1 MSLPPRDQ
9 HYQGPNPAGANNFTG
24 NHMTYGNTLM
34 DSGFPAFPPPS
45 FDQGTQ
51 SWSNM
56 PLSSYD
62 FGLPFQS
69 NFANNNGFFQNQQNE
84 LPDYDGN
91 DDFYDSDMNNADNAS
106 ALPDNPKHNSGSMP
120 SQAKVAAATK
130 PQADPSKGPAVDPSH
145 RAAEL
150 RARLLASKRPG
161 SATPSAPRS
170 ARREVNEVKL
180 NAASSERENKGNG
193 HNGVESQAIVV
204 LGNLSPSQS
213 VDKSSQN
220 PSKVQSLPTH
230 NADIE
235 GLIDEYRATEAD
247 KDANL
252 PVVGK
257 NPSGSANGKTN
268 GVANGIPAV
277 GPRAAQNPNTAG
289 SPAAT
294 KAASP
299 GSSESGEIH
308 SDQEPVINNGLDRT
322 DVVKANE
329 PRKAAEEKTTTDM
342 SDKRQPPKTPQSR
355 LDDSKQTTVPLKSR
369 QSSLSQNTNQWKSVN
384 TRTEPR
390 NLPLAQRITHDREEE
405 VRSPSLQETRSGNL
419 QGRGIT
425 DKVDDPGRQLPAKP
439 ASVTAQ
445 SRPRMPSRAATAS
458 RPDRHQQER
467 KQNEELAAL
476 YKRQLAERNTPSPRS
491 KMTSNGD
498 GKSLN
503 DKPANLHKPVA
514 NGTPTTDDVAKPVES
529 KVPKTNNQDISPSKQ
544 GAHYVTHHQYEQL
557 QNMGIDLSPQGLG
570 DLYEFLEYHRY
581 YVPEYREGF
590 FSRQKRLRALEAE
603 KLALERESLL
613 QFDHFTTMRSQ
624 SLAAREQTEPPT
636 PVAVHRMVSNETP
649 AVKPMPPPLTL
660 PKRASN
666 GGIIGDLPDSACSLK
681 SATRTNGNLTP
692 REFTQNSPL
701 NLKRSRPD
709 NDIHVDQ
716 STKVA
721 RLETDLRPN
730 GKGQDISPR
739 TTTYDRPAQER
750 RYSLEQRPAG
760 YDFRGRSRSPTDH
773 RRSLS
778 GHRRASDSKY
788 PSRQNSWAYGREKE
802 YPDSREQEY
811 RRPSDDG
818 RRRES
823 AGYVPAIYPEE
834 RKPSYS
840 SHNHPSFPNRGSRGG
855 LRGGR
860 AGYQSYKPRGGY
872 SSNTA
877 TPAPSGWKNSES
889 VDLKA
894 GDTRYFIIKSWNVEN
909 VEAAQRECIWATQPH
924 NLGNLTEAFNT
935 CRNVILVFSVNNSR
949 AFQGYARM
957 LTLPSP
963 SIPAPS
969 WQSALLWPSTDPF
982 RIQWLTVAETRFNRV
997 GHLKNKCN
1005 DGQPVLVGRD
1015 GQEIEG
1021 VVGRKLCE
1029 VIDGVAEEVE
1039 EGRW

>member
-9 HYQGPNPAGANNFTG
+9 YYQGPNSAGANSFNG
-24 NHMTYGNTLM
+24 NQMTYSNTLM

-45 FDQGTQ
+45 FDQGAQ

-62 FGLPFQS
+62 FSLPFPS
-69 NFANNNGFFQNQQNE
+69 NFANNNGFFQNQQND

-91 DDFYDSDMNNADNAS
+91 DDFYDSDMNNAPS
-106 ALPDNPKHNSGSMP
+106 NPNYNSGSMP
-120 SQAKVAAATK
+120 SHAKVAAANK
-130 PQADPSKGPAVDPSH
+130 SQADPSKGPAVDPSH

-170 ARREVNEVKL
+170 ARREVNEVKT

-193 HNGVESQAIVV
+193 RNSVESQAIVMPDK
-204 LGNLSPSQS
+204 LSSSQS
-213 VDKSSQN
+213 VDKSSHN
-220 PSKVQSLPTH
+220 PSKVRSLPTH

-247 KDANL
+247 KDSTL
-252 PVVGK
+252 PIAGK
-257 NPSGSANGKTN
+257 NSSGSANGKTN

-277 GPRAAQNPNTAG
+277 GPRAAQNPNRAG
-289 SPAAT
+289 SLTAT

-308 SDQEPVINNGLDRT
+308 SDQEPVINNGPDRT
-322 DVVKANE
+322 DVAKVNE
-329 PRKAAEEKTTTDM
+329 PRKAAEEKTTIDM
-342 SDKRQPPKTPQSR
+342 SDKRQPPKTPHSR
-355 LDDSKQTTVPLKSR
+355 LDDSKQTTVLSKSR

-390 NLPLAQRITHDREEE
+390 NLPLAQRITHHREEE
-405 VRSPSLQETRSGNL
+405 VRSPSLQEARNGNL
-419 QGRGIT
+419 QGQGIT

-445 SRPRMPSRAATAS
+445 SRPRLPSRAATAS

-476 YKRQLAERNTPSPRS
+476 YKRQLAEKNTPSPRS
-491 KMTSNGD
+491 QITSNED
-498 GKSLN
+498 GKPLN
-503 DKPANLHKPVA
+503 DKPANLHKPVV
-514 NGTPTTDDVAKPVES
+514 NGTSIIHDVAKPVES
-529 KVPKTNNQDISPSKQ
+529 KVPKTNNQDIFPSNQ
-544 GAHYVTHHQYEQL
+544 GAHYLAHHQYEQL
-557 QNMGIDLSPQGLG
+557 QNMGIDLSLQGLG

-660 PKRASN
+660 PKRASD
-666 GGIIGDLPDSACSLK
+666 GGIIGDLPDSAGSLK

-692 REFTQNSPL
+692 RESTQNSPL
-701 NLKRSRPD
+701 SLKRNRPD
-709 NDIHVDQ
+709 NDIHFDQ
-716 STKVA
+716 SKKVA

-730 GKGQDISPR
+730 GKGHDISPR

-750 RYSLEQRPAG
+750 RYSLEQRPTG

-773 RRSLS
+773 PRSLS
-778 GHRRASDSKY
+778 AHRRAPDFRY

-802 YPDSREQEY
+802 HPDSREQDY

-823 AGYVPAIYPEE
+823 AGHVPAIYPEE

-840 SHNHPSFPNRGSRGG
+840 SHNHPSFSNRGSRGG

-872 SSNTA
+872 SSNTV

-894 GDTRYFIIKSWNVEN
+894 GGQSR
-909 VEAAQRECIWATQPH
+909 
-924 NLGNLTEAFNT
+924 
-935 CRNVILVFSVNNSR
+935 SVSS
-949 AFQGYARM
+949 G
-957 LTLPSP
+957 LDLP
-963 SIPAPS
+963 
-969 WQSALLWPSTDPF
+969 
-982 RIQWLTVAETRFNRV
+982 
-997 GHLKNKCN
+997 
-1005 DGQPVLVGRD
+1005 
-1015 GQEIEG
+1015 
-1021 VVGRKLCE
+1021 
-1029 VIDGVAEEVE
+1029 
-1039 EGRW
+1039 